1 MRFRFILLPVLIIY
15 AATFF
20 YFQRWKVNILHG
32 GDAWGYYAYLPSL
45 FIYGDIA
52 DMKDTYLARFR
63 YLNEQPA
70 LPGPGDVL
78 TPAENGRSINK
89 YTAGVAVLQAP
100 FFVLGHLIAWLSGYP
115 RDGYSLPYMMAIHLA
130 NFFYACIGLFLL
142 YRPLSRE
149 VGRKMAGI
157 ALLTIALASSVF
169 HFQVY
174 RGPMAHSYLFFLY
187 CVLIWAT
194 WRFYRTPGLWN
205 AIGIGFSAGLIT
217 LTRPVEFVCLAIPL
231 FYGLGMER
239 NLPRQ
244 WAYFRDHWKW
254 VLTAAAAFAVC
265 GLLQM
270 VYWKISSGHW
280 IFYSYGEERFSFDR
294 PKIGPGLFGFQNG
307 WLPYSPV
314 MILSLFGLI
323 YLGRHRNWLIP
334 TMVFIPLH
342 VYFAYSWWCWYYING
357 LGSRP
362 MVEAAPLLAFPLA
375 WFLHYANR
383 QWGMRLLVGA
393 FILFCGALTIFQT
406 WQHHRGILW
415 SEFANA
421 GYYWSAF
428 GKTRMDNEIL
438 TAFDSGELRPDTSQW
453 KKAGLPVWKD
463 FETPGPDSF
472 RVVQPGVFGSR
483 FALAL
488 QPGGAGSLDLVYH
501 SITDL
506 NVEPGDYVRIKAW
519 CKKDALEFPWYM
531 MPAFAIQ
538 LKKGGQNLK
547 FQHIR
552 IDNKLGNK
560 DFSIWGGKAGV
571 WGIVDFYYRIP
582 LNARPND
589 TLQVYVEM
597 QRQTVYLDDF
607 ALEALKRLE

>member
-1 MRFRFILLPVLIIY
+1 MRFRFILLPVIIIY
-15 AATFF
+15 AAAFF

-32 GDAWGYYAYLPSL
+32 GDAWGYYAYLPAL
-45 FIYGDIA
+45 FLHGDIA
-52 DMKDTYLARFR
+52 DIKQTYLARFK
-63 YLNEQPA
+63 YINEPPA

-78 TPAENGRSINK
+78 TQAKNGRRINK
-89 YTAGVAVLQAP
+89 YTAGVAVLQSP
-100 FFVLGHLIAWLSGYP
+100 FFLAGHLSAWVLGYP
-115 RDGYSLPYMMAIHLA
+115 RDGYSPPYVMCIHLA
-130 NFFYACIGLFLL
+130 NLFYACIGLFLL
-142 YRPLSRE
+142 FRVLSRE
-149 VGRKMAGI
+149 VGTRIAGYT
-157 ALLTIALASSVF
+157 LLTLALASSVF

-187 CVLIWAT
+187 CLLIWAT
-194 WRFYRTPGLWN
+194 WRFYRTPGRWN
-205 AIGIGFSAGLIT
+205 AIGIGLSAGLIT

-231 FYGLGMER
+231 FCGLGMER
-239 NLPRQ
+239 NLARQ
-244 WAYFRDHWKW
+244 WAYLRDHWKW
-254 VLTAAAAFAVC
+254 VAVAAAAFAAC

-270 VYWKISSGHW
+270 VYWKVSSGDW
-280 IFYSYGEERFSFDR
+280 IFYSYGTERFYFDR
-294 PKIGPGLFGFQNG
+294 PKIGPGLFGYQNG

-323 YLGRHRNWLIP
+323 YLGRHRNWLVP
-334 TMVFIPLH
+334 AAVFLPLH

-375 WFLHYANR
+375 WFLYYANR
-383 QWGMRLLVGA
+383 QWGMRLLVGV
-393 FILFCGALTIFQT
+393 FILFCWALSVFQT

-428 GKTRMDNEIL
+428 GKTKMDNKIL
-438 TAFDSGELRPDTSQW
+438 TAFDSGELQPDTSQW

-463 FETPGPDSF
+463 FENPGPDSF
-472 RVVQPGVFGSR
+472 RVIQPGVFGSR

-488 QPGGAGSLDLVYH
+488 QPGGAGSLDLVNH
-501 SITDL
+501 SVADL
-506 NVEPGDYVRIKAW
+506 GLEPGEYARIKSW
-519 CKKDALEFPWYM
+519 CKKDVLEFPWYM

-538 LKKGGQNLK
+538 LKKGGRNLK
-547 FQHIR
+547 FQHVR
-552 IDNKLGNK
+552 IDNKLGNQ
-560 DFSIWGGKAGV
+560 DFSIWGGKPGV

-607 ALEALKRLE
+607 ALEILKKR